1 MTCKPES
8 QKQRLER
15 IAVQI
20 LAGLVANPEC
30 MGQSASTLSEAAI
43 GHAIALTQKLD
54 ELPPIE

>member
-1 MTCKPES
+1 MAES

-30 MGQSASTLSEAAI
+30 MGRSASTLSEAAI

>member
-20 LAGLVANPEC
+20 LAGVAGNPE
-30 MGQSASTLSEAAI
+30 MHSIKKSHIEG
-43 GHAIALTQKLD
+43 AIAAARELMKQVD

>member
-1 MTCKPES
+1 MAES

-20 LAGLVANPEC
+20 LAGRVAQRACDSYRVTVE
-30 MGQSASTLSEAAI
+30 QAI
-43 GHAIALTQKLD
+43 LHAKELMKQVD